1 MSNEITGPWR
11 TSSYSAAS
19 NENSCVEVA
28 PAPLATAVR
37 DTKCRERGHFCV
49 PAASWATLVR
59 TLKGA
64 RGR

>member
-1 MSNEITGPWR
+1 VNNEITGPWR

-19 NENSCVEVA
+19 NENSCVEVSPVSQA
-28 PAPLATAVR
+28 AAVR
-37 DTKCRERGHFCV
+37 DTKSRERGHFCV
-49 PAASWATLVR
+49 PAASWATLVQ